1 MNWFNINRNISIHGG
16 TNNFSVDRCRYGASI
31 SRITPLPTDKGYIK
45 IYSTATAFAALKAD
59 GSITAW
65 GDSTYGGT
73 IPASI
78 NAKVVSYT
86 MNGDISVDIE
96 PIHTHRL

>member
-1 MNWFNINRNISIHGG
+1 VG
-16 TNNFSVDRCRYGASI
+16 
-31 SRITPLPTDKGYIK
+31 
-45 IYSTATAFAALKAD
+45 AFAPPESGSSHTLIEPSALRAAKA
-59 GSITAW
+59 

-73 IPASI
+73 IPTSI

-96 PIHTHRL
+96 PIHRTTGHKSAD